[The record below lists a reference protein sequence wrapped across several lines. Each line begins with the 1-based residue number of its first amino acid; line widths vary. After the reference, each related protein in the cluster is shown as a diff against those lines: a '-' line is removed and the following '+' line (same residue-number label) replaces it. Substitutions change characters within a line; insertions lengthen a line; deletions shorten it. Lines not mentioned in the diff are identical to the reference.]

1 MNKTSGIEV
10 ADKLSIKHIRSSIE
24 NLSQVSRGDGGHKVI
39 DFNEKH
45 AQALIAI
52 ALKVKT
58 RKH

>member
-1 MNKTSGIEV
+1 MIWKQNGE
-10 ADKLSIKHIRSSIE
+10 
-24 NLSQVSRGDGGHKVI
+24 SRKVI
-39 DFNEKH
+39 DFNEEH